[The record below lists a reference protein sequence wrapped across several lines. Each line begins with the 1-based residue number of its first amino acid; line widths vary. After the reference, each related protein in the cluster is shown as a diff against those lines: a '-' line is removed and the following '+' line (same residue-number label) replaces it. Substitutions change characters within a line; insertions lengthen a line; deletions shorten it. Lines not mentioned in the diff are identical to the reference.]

1 MQLRLSGWVLPE
13 SLPWGR
19 DGRPAWLRWTERLLP
34 ERLLPERK
42 QSGLVQPE
50 LPKRQ
55 RAQPGLR
62 ALQRQAPELWGLLDR
77 EQVLPDVI
85 LPTGQAPW
93 ARLPELRP

>member
-34 ERLLPERK
+34 ERK
-42 QSGLVQPE
+42 QPGLVQPE
-50 LPKRQ
+50 LQKRQ

-62 ALQRQAPELWGLLDR
+62 ALQRQAPELWGLLDQ

-93 ARLPELRP
+93 AQLPELRP

>member
-1 MQLRLSGWVLPE
+1 MQLRLSGWVLQA
-13 SLPWGR
+13 SQPWGQG
-19 DGRPAWLRWTERLLP
+19 GRRAWLRWTERLLP
-34 ERLLPERK
+34 EPKRPV
-42 QSGLVQPE
+42 LVQPE
-50 LPKRQ
+50 LQKRQ

-62 ALQRQAPELWGLLDR
+62 ALQRQAPELWELPDR